1 MKKQD
6 KFSNNHKGGGED
18 LSAAVSIHK
27 AQGVT
32 TNFSSLQFASVREN
46 NFPAAA
52 VVSIHK
58 CQLADQQVSIG
69 SQVAVNDRIASF
81 QYWSGV
87 DCK

>member
-1 MKKQD
+1 VKKED
-6 KFSNNHKGGGED
+6 KFSNNHKGWGGD
-18 LSAAVSIHK
+18 LSAAPVSIHK

-32 TNFSSLQFASVREN
+32 TNFSSLQFTSVREI

-69 SQVAVNDRIASF
+69 SQVAV
-81 QYWSGV
+81 
-87 DCK
+87 K